1 MRGLIGGE
9 RGTRRIRNGQNDSMM
24 DTDGEKSGKSDQVTQ
39 FKAGGEIHP
48 IRILVLKK
56 IVLRKGSKSLLLL
69 QFYLKIKVRDPEQK
83 TQY

>member
-56 IVLRKGSKSLLLL
+56 
-69 QFYLKIKVRDPEQK
+69 
-83 TQY
+83 